1 MEATHTA
8 SSRTRPSASTGGTGL
23 GALFFGLSAGP
34 VAWYIQLVINYAL
47 ASHTCFPDGSPL
59 DRPPAGW
66 LGINLTLFAINIAA
80 IVLALA
86 ASLVS
91 LRIWVAVR
99 HDYPAPHSDILAPA
113 IGRITVSRID
123 RCDGWAWLGGGNG
136 IYAGRPGDGAAMR
149 RLTFIAVV
157 LLLAPHPMRSEP
169 AKEPDSRRRFS
180 ARRRADRRSRL
191 RLVPRNSRGRWRR
204 RPRRSAPR

>member
-34 VAWYIQLVINYAL
+34 LAWYIQLVINYAL

-59 DRPPAGW
+59 VRPPAGW
-66 LGINLTLFAINIAA
+66 LGINITLFAVNIAA

-99 HDYPAPHSDILAPA
+99 HNYPAPHSDILALA
-113 IGRITVSRID
+113 IGRARFLALTGAMAGLGSMAATVFT
-123 RCDGWAWLGGGNG
+123 L
-136 IYAGRPGDGAAMR
+136 
-149 RLTFIAVV
+149 IA
-157 LLLAPHPMRSEP
+157 LA
-169 AKEPDSRRRFS
+169 
-180 ARRRADRRSRL
+180 
-191 RLVPRNSRGRWRR
+191 LVPPCAG
-204 RPRRSAPR
+204 